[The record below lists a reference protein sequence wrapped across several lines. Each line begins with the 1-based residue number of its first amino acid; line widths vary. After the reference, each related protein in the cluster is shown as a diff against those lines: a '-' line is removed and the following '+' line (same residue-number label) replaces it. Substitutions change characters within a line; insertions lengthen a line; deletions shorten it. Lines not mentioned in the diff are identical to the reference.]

1 MAHEDPHQKPTILNS
16 HNRMSINIERLPYIH
31 FLEAYMEYEIHSSV
45 PRTFG
50 VYIAFPISLAFS
62 STARS
67 DTNSGNSVLW
77 WIFKWIDR
85 TRLGMLDGWCF
96 DGMCMHGQEDI
107 TKGCMSEFPLIQCC
121 IQPAWAASCWVRMD
135 GQIDGWLMQR
145 GRMLM
150 LGHRAHTYELHWPF
164 CFLHCGVF
172 CGWNVCSWFFRACIE
187 FHNWCVP
194 WLWTGTNR
202 KLWIQSSLL
211 GFPKACWATSARMHG
226 VVYTSHRTA
235 TGACRPSMVYGRSLV
250 RWGI

>member
-1 MAHEDPHQKPTILNS
+1 
-16 HNRMSINIERLPYIH
+16 
-31 FLEAYMEYEIHSSV
+31 
-45 PRTFG
+45 
-50 VYIAFPISLAFS
+50 
-62 STARS
+62 
-67 DTNSGNSVLW
+67 VLW

-150 LGHRAHTYELHWPF
+150 LGHRAHTQITLTFVLSPLWG
-164 CFLHCGVF
+164 FLWMECLYVLDSFAHALNSTADVF
-172 CGWNVCSWFFRACIE
+172 QE
-187 FHNWCVP
+187 T
-194 WLWTGTNR
+194 WLWTGTKR
-202 KLWIQSSLL
+202 KLWNQSCPF
-211 GFPKACWATSARMHG
+211 GFPKACWATSARVHG

-235 TGACRPSMVYGRSLV
+235 TRACRPSMVYGRSLV

>member
-1 MAHEDPHQKPTILNS
+1 MIQLSPKHGFLGNYHFCCTYDKSIAAHGTWRSTSKTYHPQFPEPDVYKHWAA
-16 HNRMSINIERLPYIH
+16 SIYPFFGGLH
-31 FLEAYMEYEIHSSV
+31 MEYEIHSSV

-172 CGWNVCSWFFRACIE
+172 CGCMF
-187 FHNWCVP
+187 VP
-194 WLWTGTNR
+194 LFQFSDEYIFNKTILPYIT
-202 KLWIQSSLL
+202 
-211 GFPKACWATSARMHG
+211 
-226 VVYTSHRTA
+226 
-235 TGACRPSMVYGRSLV
+235 RS
-250 RWGI
+250 

>member
-1 MAHEDPHQKPTILNS
+1 
-16 HNRMSINIERLPYIH
+16 
-31 FLEAYMEYEIHSSV
+31 
-45 PRTFG
+45 
-50 VYIAFPISLAFS
+50 
-62 STARS
+62 
-67 DTNSGNSVLW
+67 VLW

-150 LGHRAHTYELHWPF
+150 LGHRAHTYKLHWPF

-172 CGWNVCSWFFRACIE
+172 CGWNVCMFLILS
-187 FHNWCVP
+187 
-194 WLWTGTNR
+194 
-202 KLWIQSSLL
+202 
-211 GFPKACWATSARMHG
+211 RMHWIPQLMCSRKHDFELAPRG
-226 VVYTSHRTA
+226 NFEISPVRLVFQRHAGLLQLACMVLYIRPTA
-235 TGACRPSMVYGRSLV
+235 LPREPAGPAWYMDALWSGGGYSNSVARCRRMFWDNAEKWWCSNILEVEPF
-250 RWGI
+250 